1 MIDEQKIIGMIP
13 AKALECLSADDET
26 ELSSYVDGGFEFPW
40 AELGKYQVI
49 ASLLPLSLQLEIP
62 EPRLKDNV
70 ALRLIKL
77 AEELRLKRLQEEEA
91 LNALQE
97 PEQIVEDIPV
107 QIDQNIDIES
117 QDISFKD
124 HGETESFN
132 LDEISLPDIENYQ
145 LPAEETIIS
154 ENQPE
159 EKTDLIENQ
168 TLDKSDTTIDI
179 PSFEEISAPHVQV
192 IEPIEEA
199 SNNFIAESEK
209 DTLETPEPEAFTLSD
224 RKTVEEVVETKITET
239 GKKSLNEKIFK
250 ALQQD
255 FDTLKNSVDESEK
268 KTTKNLLL
276 AYVAIAIL
284 LALLIFA
291 FFKFT
296 ADINSLE
303 KKVEDLQK
311 RVTSELIDDKKSNS
325 DLSSLC

>member
-1 MIDEQKIIGMIP
+1 
-13 AKALECLSADDET
+13 
-26 ELSSYVDGGFEFPW
+26 
-40 AELGKYQVI
+40 
-49 ASLLPLSLQLEIP
+49 
-62 EPRLKDNV
+62 
-70 ALRLIKL
+70 
-77 AEELRLKRLQEEEA
+77 
-91 LNALQE
+91 
-97 PEQIVEDIPV
+97 
-107 QIDQNIDIES
+107 
-117 QDISFKD
+117 
-124 HGETESFN
+124 
-132 LDEISLPDIENYQ
+132 
-145 LPAEETIIS
+145 
-154 ENQPE
+154 
-159 EKTDLIENQ
+159 
-168 TLDKSDTTIDI
+168 
-179 PSFEEISAPHVQV
+179 VQV

-255 FDTLKNSVDESEK
+255 FDTLKNYVDESEK

>member
-13 AKALECLSADDET
+13 AKALGCLSADDEN

-40 AELGKYQVI
+40 TELGKYQVI

-62 EPRLKDNV
+62 EPQLKDNV

-91 LNALQE
+91 LKALQE
-97 PEQIVEDIPV
+97 PEQIVENIHV
-107 QIDQNIDIES
+107 QIDQNIDTEN

-124 HGETESFN
+124 YGETESFN
-132 LDEISLPDIENYQ
+132 LDEISLPDIENIQ
-145 LPAEETIIS
+145 LPEESVIS
-154 ENQPE
+154 ENHLE
-159 EKTDLIENQ
+159 EKSDLIESQ

-179 PSFEEISAPHVQV
+179 PDFEEISSPLVQV

-199 SNNFIAESEK
+199 SDNFTGDLQK
-209 DTLETPEPEAFTLSD
+209 DTIETPEPEAFSLPD
-224 RKTVEEVVETKITET
+224 RKTVEEVAETKITET
-239 GKKSLNEKIFK
+239 GKKSLNEKIFR
-250 ALQQD
+250 ALEQD
-255 FDTLKNSVDESEK
+255 FDTLKNSVDESERK
-268 KTTKNLLL
+268 ITKNLLL

-296 ADINSLE
+296 ADINLLE

-311 RVTSELIDDKKSNS
+311 RVTSEQIDDNKSNF
-325 DLSSLC
+325 DLSSVC